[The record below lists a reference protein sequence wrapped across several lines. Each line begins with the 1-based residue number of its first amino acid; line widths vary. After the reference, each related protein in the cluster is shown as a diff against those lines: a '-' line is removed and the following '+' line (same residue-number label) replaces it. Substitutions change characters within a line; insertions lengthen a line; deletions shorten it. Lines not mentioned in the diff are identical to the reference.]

1 MIAGHVAPV
10 TAPVTAP
17 VRLKMIRSL
26 TMQYI
31 VNSKISVPLYENDDN
46 AYRILVFFS
55 LNRLVTFI
63 SYYTGMQ
70 NARRFNIPP
79 IHCHIR

>member
-17 VRLKMIRSL
+17 VRLKMIWSL

-31 VNSKISVPLYENDDN
+31 VNSKISVPLYDDN
-46 AYRILVFFS
+46 AYRIFVL
-55 LNRLVTFI
+55 T
-63 SYYTGMQ
+63 
-70 NARRFNIPP
+70 AW
-79 IHCHIR
+79 